1 VPAMSAQTHVE
12 TEEVAAGPLRA
23 YVAEPGAEPAATT
36 DGRYPGVL
44 VLHELFGLNDD
55 MRRIARRFADNGY
68 VAMAPDLLSNRSKL
82 QCLTRVL
89 TYLARGATHDT
100 IADLSAARDALAAR
114 PDVDPGRVA
123 VAGFCMGGAF
133 ALVLGTK
140 RAGSTSTNPDVQAT
154 AVNYGAVP
162 KDRSRLE
169 GVCPV
174 VASYGAAD
182 RVFGPQGERL
192 RKHLEALGVPHD
204 YKSYPDVGH
213 SFFSW
218 DNVPGWMAKLPSPMH
233 PGYSEAEAEDGW
245 ARMLAFFSEHV

>member
-1 VPAMSAQTHVE
+1 MPAMSVE
-12 TEEVAAGPLRA
+12 TEEVEAGPRRA
-23 YVAEPGAEPAATT
+23 YVAKPTGPGPH
-36 DGRYPGVL
+36 PGVL

-68 VAMAPDLLSNRSKL
+68 VAMAPDLFSNRTRL

-89 TYLARGATHDT
+89 TFMAKGATDE
-100 IADLSAARDALAAR
+100 AVAEVQAARDALAAR
-114 PDVDPGRVA
+114 PDVDPERVA
-123 VAGFCMGGAF
+123 LAGFCMGGRF

-140 RAGSTSTNPDVQAT
+140 GGVQAS

-162 KDRSRLE
+162 KDRSEME

-174 VASYGAAD
+174 VASYGEAD
-182 RVFGPQGERL
+182 RIFGPQGERL

-204 YKSYPDVGH
+204 YKSYPGVGH

-218 DNVPGWMAKLPSPMH
+218 DNFPGWMAKLPSPMH
-233 PGYSEAEAEDGW
+233 PGYSEDEAEDGW